1 MMKWYQSIIG
11 VAAVVAAL
19 SIQTG
24 TSAEASRKVEFISS
38 DNKIDVTIG
47 GVPFTSYVYGDEH
60 SKPFLVPVRTPS
72 GTELTRRYP
81 LTAIPGGSD
90 DHLHHMGIF
99 FAVDKV
105 NGVNFWNNT
114 DVAFQIKHIA
124 TDRVSNGDGSGSLAT
139 RSLWIDA
146 SKVALLEEKRVMTF
160 SAGEHEGEYAI
171 DFSIDLTALVDQ
183 VVFKDIEEGM
193 FAIRYTD
200 WLREPDEGEGVRPG
214 QPLPKESIAGTGRY
228 FSSNGDETADGVWGK
243 RARWVTIQ
251 GVHEGEVVG
260 VAILNHPASF
270 NYPTYWHARDY
281 GLFSANPLAQG
292 DFQRQDDYEKNDPVY
307 LNHTLKKGESS
318 HFRFKVI
325 LFDGTRTQNQIE
337 KRFKNFAK

>member
-1 MMKWYQSIIG
+1 MKLQQCVIGATAIVAVFSI
-11 VAAVVAAL
+11 L
-19 SIQTG
+19 EE
-24 TSAEASRKVEFISS
+24 TSAEASREVAFISS

-47 GVPFTSYVYGDEH
+47 GVPFTSYIYGEEH

-114 DVAFQIKHIA
+114 DVDFQIKHIA
-124 TDRVSNGDGSGSLAT
+124 TDSVSDGDGSGSLVT
-139 RSLWIDA
+139 RSQWIDA

-160 SAGEHEGEYAI
+160 SAGENEGEYAI

-183 VVFKDIEEGM
+183 VVFEDIEEGV

-200 WLREPDEGEGVRPG
+200 WLREPEEGEGVRPG
-214 QPLPKESIAGTGRY
+214 QALPKESINGTGRY
-228 FSSNGDETADGVWGK
+228 FSSNGDETADDVWGK
-243 RARWVTIQ
+243 RARWVAIQ
-251 GVHEGEVVG
+251 GVREGDVVG
-260 VAILNHPASF
+260 VAILNHPESL

-292 DFQRQDDYEKNDPVY
+292 DFQRQDDFEKNPPVY

-325 LFDGTRTQNQIE
+325 LFDGIRTHEQIE
-337 KRFKNFAK
+337 KRFEEFAK